1 MATKITVA
9 LEDDLDGGPADETR
23 RFAIRGTAYEIDL
36 NKKNARALA
45 SNWRP
50 SSSAPQGRP
59 AADERDH
66 AQPGCVAIQV
76 VCQVCQLRQGDS
88 RWQWAHFGDPLW
100 KRARKLATERMRHW
114 QARRPPSGAA
124 SGILGA
130 RPHKPHG

>member
-9 LEDDLDGGPADETR
+9 LEDDLDGGPAGETR
-23 RFAIRGTAYEIDL
+23 RFAVRGTAYEIDL

-76 VCQVCQLRQGDS
+76 VCQVCGYDK
-88 RWQWAHFGDPLW
+88 A
-100 KRARKLATERMRHW
+100 
-114 QARRPPSGAA
+114 
-124 SGILGA
+124 ILVGNGHTSA
-130 RPHKPHG
+130 IRYGSEPGS